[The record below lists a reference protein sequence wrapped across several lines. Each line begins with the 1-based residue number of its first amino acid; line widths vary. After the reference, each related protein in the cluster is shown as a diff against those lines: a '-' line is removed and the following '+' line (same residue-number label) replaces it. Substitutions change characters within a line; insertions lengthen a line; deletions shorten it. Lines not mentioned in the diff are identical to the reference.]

1 MSCSREAGKG
11 ERIGIADAVRDHHRH
26 RGEEAT
32 KIFSCEENRQI
43 LVLNLLLKESLLF
56 LVWYLSQSEL
66 VYGSLWRI
74 HYRSVAAM
82 NCESFS
88 VQNDY

>member
-32 KIFSCEENRQI
+32 KST
-43 LVLNLLLKESLLF
+43 SLSISYRAIAYKSSFYIHLTI
-56 LVWYLSQSEL
+56 VWYLSQSEL

>member
-1 MSCSREAGKG
+1 MLA
-11 ERIGIADAVRDHHRH
+11 IAYKSSFYINLTTV
-26 RGEEAT
+26 
-32 KIFSCEENRQI
+32 FSCEGNRQI
-43 LVLNLLLKESLLF
+43 LV
-56 LVWYLSQSEL
+56 WYLTQSEL

-88 VQNDY
+88 VQSDY